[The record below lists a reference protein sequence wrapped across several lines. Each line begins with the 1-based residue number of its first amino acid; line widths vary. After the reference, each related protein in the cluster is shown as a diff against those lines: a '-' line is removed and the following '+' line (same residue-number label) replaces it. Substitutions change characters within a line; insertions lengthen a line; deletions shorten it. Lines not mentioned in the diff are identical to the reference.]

1 MDEFKVL
8 RKYHL
13 GNSLA
18 VQLGLS
24 AFTAMVQGQSLFRE
38 IRAHKLKVWQKKKK
52 KKNIYP
58 TWCMFEGGVKDIIHI
73 CTYICQDDSK
83 FLVYIIE

>member
-18 VQLGLS
+18 VPLGLS
-24 AFTAMVQGQSLFRE
+24 AFTAMVQGQSLYRE

-52 KKNIYP
+52 EITSILLGVCLRVVSRTSYIFVRIYVRMIP
-58 TWCMFEGGVKDIIHI
+58 SFWFT
-73 CTYICQDDSK
+73 
-83 FLVYIIE
+83 